1 MHRGRKLVLV
11 FIATSKRAPIF
22 SRRWLGPIAGQ
33 GFTNS
38 SDSKCAFMAKLRPR
52 STSPVAMA
60 VFDWSMKSLIW
71 LTISCWLGLSG
82 RPATFFRFSSV
93 ATVSLSVALW
103 CADCSAVS
111 PPTSC
116 IEGSSDP
123 PLRTTFLGGGQGGNA
138 VELVFVE
145 AAPAEPVF
153 VEAAFAKPPS
163 VEPAFVEPVSPESAF
178 VVLAASVGLPTAVFI
193 GVGAPAQSGGE
204 AVFL

>member
-1 MHRGRKLVLV
+1 
-11 FIATSKRAPIF
+11 
-22 SRRWLGPIAGQ
+22 
-33 GFTNS
+33 
-38 SDSKCAFMAKLRPR
+38 MAKLRPR
-52 STSPVAMA
+52 STSPAAMA

-82 RPATFFRFSSV
+82 CPAIFFRFSSV
-93 ATVSLSVALW
+93 AKVSLSVGVW
-103 CADCSAVS
+103 CAYCSAVS

-153 VEAAFAKPPS
+153 VEAVF
-163 VEPAFVEPVSPESAF
+163 VEAAFVEPVFVEPVFVKPALFESAF
-178 VVLAASVGLPTAVFI
+178 VVLGASVGLPTGVFI
-193 GVGAPAQSGGE
+193 GGGSVAQLGGGT
-204 AVFL
+204 VFV